1 MNNIRKFISDA
12 KIYWKRPPAGRY
24 MPYKEIVSY
33 AVGGIGAYFLIYVI
47 QQLTLAVN
55 NFIIGNVIGIQ
66 PGILYVIYVISV
78 ISGFPSTAIRA
89 TIIDNTR
96 NKKGKYLSLIHI

>member
-1 MNNIRKFISDA
+1 
-12 KIYWKRPPAGRY
+12 

-47 QQLTLAVN
+47 QQLSLAVN

-66 PGILYVIYVISV
+66 PHILYVIYVISV
-78 ISGFPSTAIRA
+78 ISGFPATAIRA

-96 NKKGKYLSLIHI
+96 NKKGKYRPYIMSMGIPPVFLPSVL